1 MYSEHCI
8 WAITDV
14 RRIKLI
20 IIIIINKVFNNIIS
34 VCSIQN
40 WSRMESWIIP
50 LVTIVD
56 WLKKLEAIL
65 TYWVRPKKKAFNPC
79 MQFKDY
85 NKIDT

>member
-40 WSRMESWIIP
+40 WSRMES
-50 LVTIVD
+50 
-56 WLKKLEAIL
+56 
-65 TYWVRPKKKAFNPC
+65 
-79 MQFKDY
+79 
-85 NKIDT
+85 